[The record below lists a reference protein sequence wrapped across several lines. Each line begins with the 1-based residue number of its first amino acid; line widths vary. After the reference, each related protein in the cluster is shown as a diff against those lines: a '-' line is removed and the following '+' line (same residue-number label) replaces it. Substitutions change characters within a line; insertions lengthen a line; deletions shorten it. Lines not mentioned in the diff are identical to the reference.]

1 MCLIMKIPTVQ
12 NRIQKKRR
20 QGRKAKDTDTTFAEE
35 EMKSEQEVD
44 KIPDAAVVEKLDTDE
59 KTKQEEKPAEKKNE
73 IDIASVPAHEAEI
86 GVRKVAAEVGV
97 AMQTENKWKKDEE
110 KAAAEFEEATKEL
123 PASAD
128 KEEEV
133 IQYMIHVITTRY
145 KGTKRNRCFIT
156 GGNGRGKSRKSIIS

>member
-59 KTKQEEKPAEKKNE
+59 KTKQKP
-73 IDIASVPAHEAEI
+73 P
-86 GVRKVAAEVGV
+86 
-97 AMQTENKWKKDEE
+97 
-110 KAAAEFEEATKEL
+110 
-123 PASAD
+123 
-128 KEEEV
+128 
-133 IQYMIHVITTRY
+133 
-145 KGTKRNRCFIT
+145 
-156 GGNGRGKSRKSIIS
+156 